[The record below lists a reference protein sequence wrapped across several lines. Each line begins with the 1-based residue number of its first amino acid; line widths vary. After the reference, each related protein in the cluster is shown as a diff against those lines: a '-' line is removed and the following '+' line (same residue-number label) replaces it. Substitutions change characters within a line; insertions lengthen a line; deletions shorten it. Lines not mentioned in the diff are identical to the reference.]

1 MPVLQWCA
9 ISDYKPFHYSH
20 HIRASKVDPLPSFLF
35 TSSVLPFDSKTQF
48 CVQCNSHDGLLRWFH
63 ILDPLTPFPGGA
75 FCLAF
80 CCRSGLSIATQP
92 FSFSFPSRVPSLSI
106 VLRLRASFALRR
118 SAPDFEL
125 PPFWP
130 HVLPFRPWFG
140 NLRYSHFCSGA
151 DHTQNAA
158 NKFLTI
164 EPSTSRLL
172 LSVNANTYR
181 PRTHCKTLPPNSK
194 VVTAVTEDAICH
206 FADALPL
213 A

>member
-1 MPVLQWCA
+1 M
-9 ISDYKPFHYSH
+9 
-20 HIRASKVDPLPSFLF
+20 DPLPSFLF

-80 CCRSGLSIATQP
+80 CCRSGLSTATQP

-140 NLRYSHFCSGA
+140 NLRYSHYCTS
-151 DHTQNAA
+151 AA
-158 NKFLTI
+158 ALIIRKT
-164 EPSTSRLL
+164 PPTSSSRLSPQQVDCCS
-172 LSVNANTYR
+172 LSMQIRTDHERTARPFRRTAR
-181 PRTHCKTLPPNSK
+181 SSRPSPRTRS
-194 VVTAVTEDAICH
+194 AISLMRFRWHDQSSHVRCVS
-206 FADALPL
+206 FPL
-213 A
+213 SI